1 METTLR
7 FSSDEPFFKGHYP
20 DFPVTPGV
28 MLIDRAVTA
37 AKNMLGRDFI
47 LKGIKKVKFSNPV
60 FPDEAVSLKVESRG
74 EGEISYSF
82 SKEGMSCASGILYFD
97 CDDLVEECPSGE
109 GMSRGIL
116 SKDCVMSSVAHTG
129 EGLAYSALCEQ
140 PEQQ

>member
-60 FPDEAVSLKVESRG
+60 FPDEAVSLKVEPRG
-74 EGEISYSF
+74 EGEISYCF
-82 SKEGMSCASGILYFD
+82 SKEGMLCASGILYFD
-97 CDDLVEECPSGE
+97 CNGHADDDPSDKE
-109 GMSRGIL
+109 
-116 SKDCVMSSVAHTG
+116 
-129 EGLAYSALCEQ
+129 
-140 PEQQ
+140 

>member
-60 FPDEAVSLKVESRG
+60 FPDEAVSLNVESRG

-82 SKEGMSCASGILYFD
+82 SKEGMPCASGILYFD
-97 CDDLVEECPSGE
+97 
-109 GMSRGIL
+109 
-116 SKDCVMSSVAHTG
+116 
-129 EGLAYSALCEQ
+129 
-140 PEQQ
+140 

>member
-37 AKNMLGRDFI
+37 AKSMLGGDFV

-60 FPDEAVSLKVESRG
+60 FPGETVSLKVESRG
-74 EGEISYSF
+74 KGEMSYSF
-82 SKEGMSCASGILYFD
+82 SKDGRQCASGILYFD
-97 CDDLVEECPSGE
+97 CGCLADDYPFDKSFLQHE
-109 GMSRGIL
+109 M
-116 SKDCVMSSVAHTG
+116 A
-129 EGLAYSALCEQ
+129 
-140 PEQQ
+140 